1 MTDTQ
6 TVKDLYTVL
15 SFICVVIMFLWFSSY
30 FVLQGAGLCTY
41 ATIKVTQLVG
51 TLSSRKQSDAVKNG

>member
-51 TLSSRKQSDAVKNG
+51 ILSSRKQSDSVKNC

>member
-15 SFICVVIMFLWFSSY
+15 SFICVVIMFLWFSSN
-30 FVLQGAGLCTY
+30 FVLQGDGLCTY

-51 TLSSRKQSDAVKNG
+51 TLSSRKQSDSVKNG